1 MLNITKLAD
10 WLKEQTEWQE
20 TPVPLTEKNYINMVI
35 DGIERLFVDTGRS
48 EEYDEGLYKIVII
61 SKETEE
67 ETEEIEPEEEGEEE
81 SGEEETGEQYYAY
94 DADFPLDER
103 RYIQICSQMNFF
115 AKVQSDVNNTF
126 GYSTDALTVT
136 NADKPYANLKDTLD
150 KLDNERRIIYY
161 KMVRY
166 TLGV

>member
-1 MLNITKLAD
+1 
-10 WLKEQTEWQE
+10 
-20 TPVPLTEKNYINMVI
+20 MVI

-48 EEYDEGLYKIVII
+48 TAYDEEKYITVV
-61 SKETEE
+61 TEE
-67 ETEEIEPEEEGEEE
+67 E
-81 SGEEETGEQYYAY
+81 SYYGY

-103 RYIQICSQMNFF
+103 RYIRICSQIGFF
-115 AKVQSDVNNTF
+115 SKVQSDVNNTF

-136 NADKPYANLKDTLD
+136 NADKPYANLKDTIE

-166 TLGV
+166 TLGT

>member
-1 MLNITKLAD
+1 MLNITKLAE

-20 TPVPLTEKNYINMVI
+20 TPVPLTNKNYINMVI

-48 EEYDEGLYKIVII
+48 TAYDEEKYITV
-61 SKETEE
+61 ETEE
-67 ETEEIEPEEEGEEE
+67 E
-81 SGEEETGEQYYAY
+81 SYYGY

-103 RYIQICSQMNFF
+103 RYIQICSQIGFF
-115 AKVQSDVNNTF
+115 SKVQSDVNNTF

-136 NADKPYANLKDTLD
+136 NADKPYANLKDTIE

-166 TLGV
+166 TLGT

>member
-1 MLNITKLAD
+1 MLNITKLAE

-35 DGIERLFVDTGRS
+35 DGIERLFVDTGRATQ
-48 EEYDEGLYKIVII
+48 YDEELYETII
-61 SKETEE
+61 TS
-67 ETEEIEPEEEGEEE
+67 EGE
-81 SGEEETGEQYYAY
+81 TVVYN
-94 DADFPLDER
+94 ADFPLDEK

-115 AKVQSDVNNTF
+115 TKVQSDVNNTF
-126 GYSTDALTVT
+126 GYATDALTVT
-136 NADKPYANLKDTLD
+136 NADKPYANLKDTIE

-166 TLGV
+166 TLGVS

>member
-1 MLNITKLAD
+1 MLNITKLAE
-10 WLKEQTEWQE
+10 WLKEKTEWQE
-20 TPVPLTEKNYINMVI
+20 TPLPLTKTNYINMVI

-48 EEYDEGLYKIVII
+48 EQYNEDLYQEV
-61 SKETEE
+61 ED
-67 ETEEIEPEEEGEEE
+67 
-81 SGEEETGEQYYAY
+81 SGNTYIGY
-94 DADFPLDER
+94 DATFPLDEK

-115 AKVQSDVNNTF
+115 SKVQSDVNNTF
-126 GYSTDALTVT
+126 GYSTDALTIT

-166 TLGV
+166 TLGT

>member
-1 MLNITKLAD
+1 MLNITKLAER
-10 WLKEQTEWQE
+10 LKNMTEWQE
-20 TPVPLTEKNYINMVI
+20 TPVPLTDKDYINMVV

-48 EEYDEGLYKIVII
+48 TSYDEELYQIVV
-61 SKETEE
+61 T
-67 ETEEIEPEEEGEEE
+67 PEGE
-81 SGEEETGEQYYAY
+81 YYGY
-94 DADFPLDER
+94 DAIFPLDER
-103 RYIQICSQMNFF
+103 RYILICSQINFF

-136 NADKPYANLKDTLD
+136 NADKPYANLKDTIE

-166 TLGV
+166 TLGT

>member
-1 MLNITKLAD
+1 MLNITKLAE
-10 WLKEQTEWQE
+10 WLKEKTEWQE
-20 TPVPLTEKNYINMVI
+20 TPVPLTDSNYINMVI

-48 EEYDEGLYKIVII
+48 EQYNEELYVTV
-61 SKETEE
+61 ETSED
-67 ETEEIEPEEEGEEE
+67 P
-81 SGEEETGEQYYAY
+81 YYGY
-94 DADFPLDER
+94 DATFPLDER
-103 RYIQICSQMNFF
+103 RYIQICAQINFF

-136 NADKPYANLKDTLD
+136 NADKPYANLRDTID

-166 TLGV
+166 TLGT

>member
-1 MLNITKLAD
+1 MLNITKLAE

-20 TPVPLTEKNYINMVI
+20 TPVPLSDKNYINMVI

-48 EEYDEGLYKIVII
+48 EQYDEDLYKVVI
-61 SKETEE
+61 T
-67 ETEEIEPEEEGEEE
+67 PEEEE
-81 SGEEETGEQYYAY
+81 YYGY
-94 DADFPLDER
+94 DTDFPLDEK

-115 AKVQSDVNNTF
+115 SKVQSDVNNAF

-166 TLGV
+166 TLGVS